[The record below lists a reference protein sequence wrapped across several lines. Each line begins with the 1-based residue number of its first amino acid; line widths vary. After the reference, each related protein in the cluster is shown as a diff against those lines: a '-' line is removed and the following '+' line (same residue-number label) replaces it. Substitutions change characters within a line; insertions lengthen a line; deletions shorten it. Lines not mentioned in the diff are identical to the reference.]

1 ARPGPRGAA
10 TPPRGRGWR
19 RGGPPAARWGEA
31 AGVPGRAGEPV
42 EFTPE
47 DAMRIHD
54 ALDGLALE
62 HRQALML
69 RFLEGLTYEQIAAIS
84 GCGVGTV
91 KSRLYYAKR
100 ALRRVLEEAKIYG

>member
-1 ARPGPRGAA
+1 MPGPGVE
-10 TPPRGRGWR
+10 
-19 RGGPPAARWGEA
+19 PA
-31 AGVPGRAGEPV
+31 

-47 DAMRIHD
+47 DAARIHD

-62 HRQALML
+62 HREVLML
-69 RFLEGLTYEQIAAIS
+69 RFLEGMTYEQIAAIS

-100 ALRRVLEEAKIYG
+100 ALRRVLEEMKIYG